1 MDEGARKLGERVL
14 GEVREEGLSE
24 VLDALRELEV
34 RKRLSSSTTPT
45 PPGYF
50 SIPALDSLL
59 PSPLSPPI
67 LELISPPPTHHSH
80 SGKTSLLY
88 LITTLAIL
96 PPSFRSAPL
105 SGKNTSIIL
114 FDPLHRFS
122 VHRLAQIVLNYVV
135 DQLRAH
141 GQRIDEDEDDD
152 ATKTEIKSLVRNC
165 LLHVHIFRPQS
176 WGALL
181 ASLDA
186 LPAYLFDATRHSSM
200 QRRVHALLLDDIDA
214 FVPVLRNER
223 AGDSNSSGPANPLT
237 AASVRL
243 TSVLQ
248 RLAREFFC
256 GIVLTGHSSSAASF
270 RPSLPVAW
278 APRAGEAGRAAGD
291 AARDTTT
298 QSTTHQSVTPT
309 RLAVRRIQ
317 VLKFAPAISLEEAEA
332 ERQQRWDV
340 VSKGRFE
347 CWRIGVGIA
356 AGEGEGFVFR
366 VGKGGVWVEEGE
378 EKGGG

>member
-1 MDEGARKLGERVL
+1 MY
-14 GEVREEGLSE
+14 
-24 VLDALRELEV
+24 
-34 RKRLSSSTTPT
+34 RLT
-45 PPGYF
+45 
-50 SIPALDSLL
+50 
-59 PSPLSPPI
+59 
-67 LELISPPPTHHSH
+67 
-80 SGKTSLLY
+80 
-88 LITTLAIL
+88 
-96 PPSFRSAPL
+96 
-105 SGKNTSIIL
+105 
-114 FDPLHRFS
+114 
-122 VHRLAQIVLNYVV
+122 QIVLKHVV
-135 DQLRAH
+135 DQLRAN
-141 GQRIDEDEDDD
+141 GQTIDDDDD

-165 LLHVHIFRPQS
+165 LLHVHLFRPQS

-186 LPAYLFDATRHSSM
+186 LPAYLFDATKHSSM
-200 QRRVHALLLDDIDA
+200 QRRVHALLIDDIDA

-223 AGDSNSSGPANPLT
+223 AGDGGTANPLT

-256 GIVLTGHSSSAASF
+256 GIVLTAHSSSASSF

-291 AARDTTT
+291 ARDTTT
-298 QSTTHQSVTPT
+298 QTTTHIDITPT

-347 CWRIGVGIA
+347 CWKIGVGTVA
-356 AGEGEGFVFR
+356 REGEGFVFR
-366 VGKGGVWVEEGE
+366 VGKGGVCVEEVE
-378 EKGGG
+378 EKGGGG